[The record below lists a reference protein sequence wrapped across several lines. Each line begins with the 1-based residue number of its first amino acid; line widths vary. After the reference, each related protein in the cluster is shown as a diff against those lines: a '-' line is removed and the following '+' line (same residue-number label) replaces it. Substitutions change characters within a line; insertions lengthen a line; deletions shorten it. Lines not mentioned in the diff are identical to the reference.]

1 MKFKPLGDLVLIEL
15 DLGGEETTKEGIIY
29 EKTIESY
36 VWGKVIAI
44 GDGKPA
50 TKTGKINPSEFEV
63 GEEVLVHF
71 RALKGT
77 HIEELYSPNEKVYH
91 IYDRKDII
99 CAKEK

>member
-1 MKFKPLGDLVLIEL
+1 MNFKPLGDLVLIQL
-15 DLGGEETTKEGIIY
+15 DLGGEETTEQGIIY

-50 TKTGKINPSEFEV
+50 TKTGKNIPCEFKV
-63 GEEVLVHF
+63 GEEVLVPF
-71 RALKGT
+71 RGMKGT
-77 HIEELYSPNEKVYH
+77 HTEGLYSGEEKVYH
-91 IYDRKDII
+91 IYDRYDVI